1 MDFMVN
7 MAVDFFLL
15 RSSVGI
21 TKEVASDLFF
31 DALSLVEL
39 FVLSLGFSR

>member
-7 MAVDFFLL
+7 MAVDFFLQ

-21 TKEVASDLFF
+21 IKEVASDLFF

-39 FVLSLGFSR
+39 FVLNFGFS

>member
-1 MDFMVN
+1 MVN

-21 TKEVASDLFF
+21 TKEVASDLSF
-31 DALSLVEL
+31 DALSLGEL
-39 FVLSLGFSR
+39 FVLGFGFS

>member
-31 DALSLVEL
+31 DAFSLVEL
-39 FVLSLGFSR
+39 FFLGFGFS

>member
-7 MAVDFFLL
+7 MTVDFFLQ

-21 TKEVASDLFF
+21 IKEVASDLF
-31 DALSLVEL
+31 
-39 FVLSLGFSR
+39 

>member
-21 TKEVASDLFF
+21 TKEVAKRPLF
-31 DALSLVEL
+31 
-39 FVLSLGFSR
+39 

>member
-7 MAVDFFLL
+7 MAVDFFLQ

-21 TKEVASDLFF
+21 IKEVASDLF
-31 DALSLVEL
+31 
-39 FVLSLGFSR
+39 